1 MGLKF
6 QEGLTNDSYTGTT
19 QPHSGV
25 LSGGGTGTTIERCLQ
40 QGSIQGDFS
49 LSSPTRE
56 FPTGIPESLLL
67 V

>member
-6 QEGLTNDSYTGTT
+6 QEGFTNDSYTGTT
-19 QPHSGV
+19 QPHPGV
-25 LSGGGTGTTIERCLQ
+25 LSGGETGTTMEWCLQ

-49 LSSPTRE
+49 RE
-56 FPTGIPESLLL
+56 FPTGILESPLL